1 MYYISHIIQLKGVY
15 MAKTEL
21 FECRYCYKKKM
32 KSEGQICTICNKLF
46 GKYVITIGNNNEK
59 TNS

>member
-1 MYYISHIIQLKGVY
+1 

-46 GKYVITIGNNNEK
+46 GKYVITIGDNNEK
-59 TNS
+59 INK

>member
-1 MYYISHIIQLKGVY
+1 MD
-15 MAKTEL
+15 KTKL

-46 GKYVITIGNNNEK
+46 GKYVITINEK
-59 TNS
+59 EKKHG